1 MSFPHEGESYKA
13 LLVDKARTHTMDD
26 QEREDLIGFCAAFH
40 DCQAIY
46 NKALAEFKPGSAN
59 RKNAWEI
66 KEKGEKMLRQLRPS
80 NL

>member
-1 MSFPHEGESYKA
+1 MSFPHEGENFKA
-13 LLVDKARTHTMDD
+13 LLVDKAETHTMDD
-26 QEREDLIGFCAAFH
+26 LEREDLIGFCAAFH

-46 NKALAEFKPGSAN
+46 NEALDKYKAGSAN

-66 KEKGEKMLRQLRPS
+66 KEKGQEMLRRLRPS